1 MMTPDN
7 LQKRTVELLREYEA
21 AFSDGC
27 FIQVSLALTGQ
38 MEFDYA
44 LEMVDSAL
52 ATPAHIESLG
62 EGAERNLQRSKALLE
77 RLSGSKVQEI
87 SLRSP
92 ETNDSGKEAV
102 ELVVY
107 DIDDTQL
114 DGIVENR
121 KKLPVDE
128 SEKYHGGF
136 NVEMVRSATSYMAE
150 QYYLNGWK
158 TEDSG

>member
-38 MEFDYA
+38 MDFDDA

-62 EGAERNLQRSKALLE
+62 DGAERNLQRSKALLE

-87 SLRSP
+87 SLRGP
-92 ETNDSGKEAV
+92 ETNDSGQEAV

-121 KKLPVDE
+121 MQLPADE

-136 NVEMVRSATSYMAE
+136 NVEMVRSATAYVAE